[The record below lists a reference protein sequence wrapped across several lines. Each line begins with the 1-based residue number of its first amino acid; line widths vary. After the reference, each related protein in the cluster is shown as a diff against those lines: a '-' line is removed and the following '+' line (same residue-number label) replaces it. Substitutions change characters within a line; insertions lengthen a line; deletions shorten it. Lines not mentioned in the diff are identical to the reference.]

1 MSSKSFDNCLIL
13 FPLVWKST
21 KKKKKRED
29 GQQMSHLKSTSQND
43 MVYIGYTC
51 ATSNNN
57 GMETITRAHK
67 NVFESYST
75 LKVFQL
81 GAEQSIEIITAI

>member
-1 MSSKSFDNCLIL
+1 LEIYE
-13 FPLVWKST
+13 
-21 KKKKKRED
+21 KKKKRED

-81 GAEQSIEIITAI
+81 GAEQSIEIITAIKINR